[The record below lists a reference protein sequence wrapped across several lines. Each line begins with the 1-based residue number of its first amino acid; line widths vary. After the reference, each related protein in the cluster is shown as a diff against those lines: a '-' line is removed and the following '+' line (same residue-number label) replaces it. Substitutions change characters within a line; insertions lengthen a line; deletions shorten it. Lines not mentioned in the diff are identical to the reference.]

1 MAPAPE
7 KAASRDGDTMGT
19 RVSGGGVLWGPS
31 TSSSHSISSL
41 GDLRTSQGLRCFP
54 DLI

>member
-1 MAPAPE
+1 MAPAPA
-7 KAASRDGDTMGT
+7 KAESRDGDTMGT
-19 RVSGGGVLWGPS
+19 RVSGEVLWSPS
-31 TSSSHSISSL
+31 TSSSHSTSSL